1 MTTPAQTQA
10 NQANAQHST
19 GPKTQQG
26 KARSA
31 ENNLRHGLASGRLII
46 PGECKAEY
54 EALEADLLKKHRPA
68 DITETLLVQEMAQSH
83 WLKERAIRLQ
93 SKAFG
98 ESDSIPKDLAILMR
112 YQTTNQRAYHKALNT
127 LTKLQNQRKKDEIGF
142 ESQRQFINKQIDKV
156 NGLRLDE
163 LLDRPTPGQPGWN
176 PKATLQVLNHI
187 EKPVQPN
194 S

>member
-1 MTTPAQTQA
+1 MD
-10 NQANAQHST
+10 
-19 GPKTQQG
+19 
-26 KARSA
+26 SA
-31 ENNLRHGLASGRLII
+31 LPPLVSDESLSGLASGRLII

-54 EALEADLLKKHRPA
+54 EALEADLLKRHKPA

-93 SKAFG
+93 AKAFT

-142 ESQRQFINKQIDKV
+142 ESQRQSLNKKIDKV

-163 LLDRPTPGQPGWN
+163 FLDRPTPGQAGWKPN
-176 PKATLQVLNHI
+176 ATLEILTHN
-187 EKPVQPN
+187 EKPVENN

>member
-1 MTTPAQTQA
+1 MTTPSQTAA
-10 NQANAQHST
+10 NQANAKHST
-19 GPKTQQG
+19 GPKTPEG
-26 KARSA
+26 KSRSA

-46 PGECKAEY
+46 PGECEAEY
-54 EALEADLLKKHRPA
+54 EALEADLLKRHRPA
-68 DITETLLVQEMAQSH
+68 DITETLLVQEMAQSY

-98 ESDSIPKDLAILMR
+98 ESDSTPKDLALLMR
-112 YQTTNQRAYHKALNT
+112 YQITNQRAFHTALNT

-142 ESQRQFINKQIDKV
+142 ESQRQFVNKQIDKV

-163 LLDRPTPGQPGWN
+163 FLDRPTPGQAGWKPN
-176 PKATLQVLNHI
+176 ATLEVLTHI
-187 EKPVQPN
+187 EKPVEGN